1 MSFQLPELH
10 YSRDALA
17 PHISVETIGYH
28 YGKHH
33 LAYATNLN
41 RLIKRTPWEAMSLEE
56 IITGADG
63 AIYNNAA
70 QVWNHSF
77 YWNGLSPQ
85 GGGEPHGELGEMIVR
100 DFGSYEKFKEAF
112 TMTAATHFG
121 SGWVWLVMDG
131 DRKLSIM
138 ATQNAGCP
146 LREDRTPILT
156 CDVWEHAYYI
166 DYRNDR
172 PQYIEAFWNV
182 ANWDFAETNTK

>member
-1 MSFQLPELH
+1 MSFQLPALH

-41 RLIKRTPWEAMSLEE
+41 RLIKGTPWESMRLEE
-56 IITGADG
+56 IISGADG
-63 AIYNNAA
+63 GVYDNAA
-70 QVWNHSF
+70 QFWNHTF

-85 GGGEPHGELGEMIVR
+85 GGGEPQGELGEMIAR
-100 DFGSYEKFKEAF
+100 DFGSHAKFKEEF
-112 TMTAATHFG
+112 TTTAATHFG
-121 SGWVWLVMDG
+121 SGWVWLVMDD

-146 LREDRTPILT
+146 LRQDRWPILT

-166 DYRNDR
+166 DYRNAR
-172 PQYIEAFWNV
+172 AQYIEAFWNV
-182 ANWDFAETNTK
+182 VNWDFAETNIK